1 VRGAG
6 KRNYTRKRSCTEV
19 EVREGLVPRKKIK
32 SGYIH
37 PAAEEASER
46 LVPRTKL
53 KSGYIH
59 PAAEEASE
67 RLVPRTKLKS
77 GYIHPVAKETI
88 VTSIAAGS
96 INCADNVPKAL
107 EEPVIT
113 TDRIYCKSNACL
125 DRVLSMLHTRL
136 LEGDDTAN
144 CEIDACILPCSIL
157 NSLQVAKDQIG
168 EASYVSHVHPT
179 SGTSTNTCMHSMLT
193 CLCMK
198 REHEIHIKKVG
209 YVQQFDMHCPKNMTN
224 HARSGVGKGLK
235 GCSIPLESLFGS
247 KDCLQY
253 DSLPDIGS
261 FIRASLQRRFF
272 TPALIKN
279 QDRLCNEEKLHAQCN
294 DRGKTPVVNLIRT
307 PVVNTLLQGIC
318 CSILQESIPCL
329 KRTKRRKEA
338 SWVCE
343 NSSAYEVV
351 ACINIMHGTML
362 RLYPHASKQPT
373 FTARVNIVSRL
384 SLLLADNMVHQI
396 QFLNEYP
403 SLVKICFMEY
413 TMNMLKDYMP
423 CERKLILSSEMLQL
437 YETMGL
443 LMCDNFRQDAIVTG
457 NESWKEMDTF
467 AEVNIEKCM
476 RICKFKMLRITEPR
490 IKRSL
495 DAKLFDPAML
505 QFKYMYN
512 YTSNLKELYVTANEA
527 TATYARTIHESL
539 ICYPLP
545 HWVYEEQLR
554 SMSAMHGAC
563 SYRYRAVQYTHICV
577 VCAINNKLNSSKMRM
592 CSVTGDVNC
601 VTCPTGTI
609 VKVDMLGIL
618 LKICNTSYYMC
629 PICTNFTIWHA
640 DGHDLCPDFMK
651 YEKVHTIGNGCVC
664 QCTDHVK
671 YLSRYTPLN
680 QLCEACN
687 TTRAAKHVII
697 VPDLNKRVMQQ
708 VHLCKRHIP
717 TEHMMK
723 HVYNTTD
730 LKNAISE
737 HTSQRKRYF

>member
-1 VRGAG
+1 MTCGAG
-6 KRNYTRKRSCTEV
+6 IKAYITIEEGARNNSTHVYDTKKDITVGNVRSTAKRSYPRKRNRMEMDT
-19 EVREGLVPRKKIK
+19 REGLVTRKKK
-32 SGYIH
+32 KKCH
-37 PAAEEASER
+37 
-46 LVPRTKL
+46 
-53 KSGYIH
+53 
-59 PAAEEASE
+59 
-67 RLVPRTKLKS
+67 
-77 GYIHPVAKETI
+77 IHPVNEKPVITS
-88 VTSIAAGS
+88 VTAEN
-96 INCADNVPKAL
+96 INCAQSTPGAP
-107 EEPVIT
+107 EESVVASE
-113 TDRIYCKSNACL
+113 RIYCKANACL
-125 DRVLSMLHTRL
+125 DHVLSMLHTRL
-136 LEGDDTAN
+136 LQGDDTVN
-144 CEIDACILPCSIL
+144 REIDACILPCSIL
-157 NSLQVAKDQIG
+157 NSLQNAKDKTPL
-168 EASYVSHVHPT
+168 SSDVSHTHPT
-179 SGTSTNTCMHSMLT
+179 SGTSSSTCMHSLLT

-198 REHEIHIKKVG
+198 REHDIHIKKTG
-209 YVQQFDMHCPKNMTN
+209 YVQQFDMHSPKNMTN
-224 HARSGVGKGLK
+224 HSRSGVNKGVK

-253 DSLPDIGS
+253 NSLPDIGS

-294 DRGKTPVVNLIRT
+294 DRGKTPMVNLIRT

-338 SWVCE
+338 SWICE

-362 RLYPHASKQPT
+362 RLYPNASKQPT

-384 SLLLADNMVHQI
+384 SLLLADSMVRQI
-396 QFLNEYP
+396 EFLNEYP

-413 TMNMLKDYMP
+413 TMNMLRDFMP

-495 DAKLFDPAML
+495 DAKSFDPAML

-512 YTSNLKELYVTANEA
+512 YTCNLKELYVGATEA
-527 TATYARTIHESL
+527 TATYVRTIHENL

-545 HWVYEEQLR
+545 LWIYKQQLR
-554 SMSAMHGAC
+554 SMSMMHGAC
-563 SYRYRAVQYTHICV
+563 NYRYRAVQYTHICV
-577 VCAINNKLNSSKMRM
+577 VCAINNKLNASKMRM
-592 CSVTGDVNC
+592 CSITGDVNC
-601 VTCPTGTI
+601 VTCPMGT
-609 VKVDMLGIL
+609 VLKVNMLGII

-651 YEKVHTIGNGCVC
+651 YEKVNTTGSGCVC
-664 QCTDHVK
+664 QCTDHVRD
-671 YLSRYTPLN
+671 LSRYTPLN

-687 TTRAAKHVII
+687 TTRVAKHVII
-697 VPDLNKRVMQQ
+697 VPDLQKRVMKQ

-717 TEHMMK
+717 TEHTMK
-723 HVYNTTD
+723 HVFNTDD
-730 LKNAISE
+730 LKNAIHE